1 MASKLKQPIKLA
13 PEWILMITAVIIR
26 ALNSLTDTK
35 YMYCMKTM
43 HLFAKYTTQSDSFNM
58 FMRILTFK
66 YIASFGITS
75 SRMILEQGT
84 LASLSLFKHKK
95 VSEAIFSIMDLGK
108 MCEIQSLM
116 DQWINGFRDSL
127 FLFSPHWILSVLKKS
142 LEVKPCINKSAV
154 SILSCHTKFPRAST
168 SSMPLWAEY
177 MTVKVFLL
185 ELLVW
190 RMIMWEHF
198 PQHLETVNIAFY
210 ISQRTLKWHL
220 GGLKLSTGKW
230 YRRPLWATKITI
242 GKPSIHFINLCTA
255 DSPLTIMGPESETII
270 PVICC
275 ADAAIGTFGST

>member
-1 MASKLKQPIKLA
+1 MASKLKQSIQLA

-142 LEVKPCINKSAV
+142 LVKLCFNKSAV
-154 SILSCHTKFPRAST
+154 SMLSCHTKFPRAST
-168 SSMPLWAEY
+168 SSMALWTEY
-177 MTVKVFLL
+177 VAVKVFLL
-185 ELLVW
+185 ELLVC
-190 RMIMWEHF
+190 RMLMWEHF
-198 PQHLETVNIAFY
+198 PQHLYTVNIAFKT
-210 ISQRTLKWHL
+210 SKE
-220 GGLKLSTGKW
+220 
-230 YRRPLWATKITI
+230 P
-242 GKPSIHFINLCTA
+242 
-255 DSPLTIMGPESETII
+255 
-270 PVICC
+270 
-275 ADAAIGTFGST
+275 